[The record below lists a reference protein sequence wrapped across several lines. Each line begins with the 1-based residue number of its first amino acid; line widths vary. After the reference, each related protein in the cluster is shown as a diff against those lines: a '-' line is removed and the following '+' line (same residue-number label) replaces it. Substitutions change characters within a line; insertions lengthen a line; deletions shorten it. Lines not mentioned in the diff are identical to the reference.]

1 MKYHIYIQD
10 EDAGDIA
17 ERLNPASEGVGYLVE
32 DRFEA
37 ANFEGA
43 TTITQEWIAQ
53 RILSRPM
60 VPKTMQAPGRPA
72 RGMPQASLLQRSRG
86 SADVAGRSSQGRR
99 ALKAGGRVWPET
111 KGGPFSGMFLVWKE
125 GLSALMIGDE
135 TSPDGTDFTVKV
147 KLLGRIDLNAHY
159 LEAYEEEDD
168 QGGKRFRLRSFPPIG
183 PESEAGFIRYLVR
196 EGFVEKRWP
205 GLSAHIQEQASWAFM
220 L

>member
-1 MKYHIYIQD
+1 MPEKLATFD
-10 EDAGDIA
+10 
-17 ERLNPASEGVGYLVE
+17 LLVG
-32 DRFEA
+32 
-37 ANFEGA
+37 
-43 TTITQEWIAQ
+43 
-53 RILSRPM
+53 
-60 VPKTMQAPGRPA
+60 
-72 RGMPQASLLQRSRG
+72 SLLT
-86 SADVAGRSSQGRR
+86 VAGLGLLGFGKWDPMESGARMPFY
-99 ALKAGGRVWPET
+99 AAG
-111 KGGPFSGMFLVWKE
+111 FLFLAIGMFLVWKE
-125 GLSALMIGDE
+125 GLSAPMIGDE
-135 TSPDGTDFTVKV
+135 TSPDGTAFKLKV

>member
-1 MKYHIYIQD
+1 MRTQ
-10 EDAGDIA
+10 
-17 ERLNPASEGVGYLVE
+17 SEKTATCDLLVG
-32 DRFEA
+32 
-37 ANFEGA
+37 
-43 TTITQEWIAQ
+43 
-53 RILSRPM
+53 
-60 VPKTMQAPGRPA
+60 
-72 RGMPQASLLQRSRG
+72 SLLAEAGIGLLGFGKWGPMESGSRIPFY
-86 SADVAGRSSQGRR
+86 AAGFLFL
-99 ALKAGGRVWPET
+99 A
-111 KGGPFSGMFLVWKE
+111 SGMFLVWKE

-205 GLSAHIQEQASWAFM
+205 GLSAHIQEEPSWAFM